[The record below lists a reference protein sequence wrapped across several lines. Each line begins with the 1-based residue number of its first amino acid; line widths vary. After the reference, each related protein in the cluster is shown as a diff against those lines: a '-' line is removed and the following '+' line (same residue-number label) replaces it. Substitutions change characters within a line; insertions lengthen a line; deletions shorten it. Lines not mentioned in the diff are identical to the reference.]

1 VTVTAVAFDLG
12 GVLTRSAF
20 AGLDAHCA
28 SVGLPPGTLTRYF
41 RGDPVMARLEVGE
54 IGSRDFLRYVRAEV
68 EAAHGVR
75 LDIRA
80 LAAAAGEGERT
91 RPEMLDLVAALRGRV
106 ATALVTNNVAEATWR
121 AAFPFH
127 LFDTVLDSSQIGVR
141 KPDPRFYA
149 ELLTRLGRPAHEILF
164 VDDFE
169 ENLVPAAALGMH
181 TLHFDGAASCRA
193 ALVELGL
200 LDEVVCA

>member
-1 VTVTAVAFDLG
+1 MTVTAVAFDLG

-20 AGLDAHCA
+20 AGLDAYCA
-28 SVGLPPGTLTRYF
+28 TLGLSAGSLARYF

-54 IGSRDFLRYVRAEV
+54 ISSRDFLRHVRAEV

-91 RPEMLDLVAALRGRV
+91 DPEMLDLVAALRPRV

-141 KPDPRFYA
+141 KPDPRIYA
-149 ELLTRLGRPAHEILF
+149 ELVTRLGRPAVEVLF

-169 ENLVPAAALGMH
+169 ENLVPAAALGMR

-193 ALVELGL
+193 TLVELGL
-200 LDEVVCA
+200 LDEVICA